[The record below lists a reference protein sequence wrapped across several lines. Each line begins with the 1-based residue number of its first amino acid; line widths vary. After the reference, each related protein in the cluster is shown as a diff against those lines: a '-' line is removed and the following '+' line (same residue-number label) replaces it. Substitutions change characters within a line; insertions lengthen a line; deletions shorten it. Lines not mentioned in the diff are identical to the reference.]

1 MPAMLDRLNRQMTEA
16 QDRYRSLE
24 TLIADE
30 DRDPTD
36 VEQGEMNALR
46 SRMTEL
52 QPRILETVEL
62 ERRLNDSASA
72 LASVPA
78 ATVPASASV
87 RPSHGR
93 TPVSGPLD
101 VYRSFGEM
109 AMAAAGGNPQFN
121 VGALD
126 INERGALYEAQNR
139 YLIEHARAFVDVTT
153 GDVPGLVPP
162 IWIRDLADT
171 ISAAQPTVTAFS
183 QLALPDVGMTLNYP
197 SITTRPLVGKQ
208 TVEKTEVPSRKT
220 AIATNTAPVQTFGGG
235 EDVSVQVLQRTDPP
249 YLSLMLD
256 LYAEAMAIAVNTEFI
271 NFILGVLPPS
281 TDIGSVASAWNGA
294 LADIIAG
301 ILATSRLMPDVFV
314 MGTQMWSDF
323 AGASDP
329 DGRPLF
335 PNASPMNPLGQS
347 SFDSTTG
354 NVRGMTFV
362 VDPMLAPNTGF
373 IGNRNALSSLLGAV
387 QTLSADNVSKLG
399 RDYAVFRFAAFIA
412 RRPDAAAVVTVPLA
426 P

>member
-1 MPAMLDRLNRQMTEA
+1 MLDRLNRQMTEA

-24 TLIADE
+24 SLIAEE

-36 VEQGEMNALR
+36 VEEGEMKALR

-93 TPVSGPLD
+93 QAPPSGLD
-101 VYRSFGEM
+101 AYRSFG
-109 AMAAAGGNPQFN
+109 ALAQARAAGEVDPDAYRVMIDSAN
-121 VGALD
+121 D
-126 INERGALYEAQNR
+126 

-153 GDVPGLVPP
+153 VDVPGLVPP
-162 IWIRDLADT
+162 IWLRTIADT
-171 ISAAQPTVTAFS
+171 ITASQPFVAAFS
-183 QLALPDVGMTLNYP
+183 QLPLPDVGMTLTYP

-208 TVEKTEVPSRKT
+208 TPTEKSEIPSRKT
-220 AIATNTAPVQTFGGG
+220 TITSGTTDVDTYGGG
-235 EDVSVQVLQRTDPP
+235 EDVSVQVLQRTDPS

-256 LYAEAMAIAVNTEFI
+256 LYAEAMAIATDTDAI
-271 NFILGVLPPS
+271 NVALGAFGASVGIG
-281 TDIGSVASAWNGA
+281 TDPTQWNRV
-294 LADIIAG
+294 IAG
-301 ILATSRLMPDVFV
+301 VVADLLTASRLMPDTFV
-314 MGTQMWSDF
+314 VGTGLWEGM
-323 AGASDP
+323 AGATDT

-335 PNASPMNPLGQS
+335 PNAAPMNPLGQT

-354 NVRGMTFV
+354 NMRGMTFV
-362 VDPMLAPNTGF
+362 VDPLMPPDTGI
-373 IGNRNALSSLLGAV
+373 IGNRAAFTSLLGPV

-399 RDYAVFRFAAFIA
+399 RDYAVFRFAAFLT
-412 RRPDAAAVVTVPLA
+412 RRPDAAAVVSTSVAVVP
-426 P
+426 